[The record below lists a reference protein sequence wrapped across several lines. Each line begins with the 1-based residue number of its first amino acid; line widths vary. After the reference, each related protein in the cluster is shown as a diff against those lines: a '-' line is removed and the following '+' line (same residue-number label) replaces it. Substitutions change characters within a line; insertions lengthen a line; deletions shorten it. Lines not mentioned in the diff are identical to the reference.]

1 MHTCGRNEQARAYLA
16 EFRRILADMEAG
28 MTGAELC
35 GSISHNFIVQMIP
48 HHRAAI
54 EMSENILQYTGCA
67 ALEKI
72 ARGIITEQTE
82 SIAQMEAALS
92 GCTECRN
99 SREAVCCYQNR
110 VDAIMR
116 TMFRDMA
123 CAPGTNCLDADF
135 MREMIPHHLGA
146 IRMSENALAYPICPE
161 LCPILE
167 AIIRSQK
174 RGVRQMQN
182 LLRCL

>member
-1 MHTCGRNEQARAYLA
+1 MYTCELKEQARTYLA
-16 EFRRILADMEAG
+16 EFRRILANMEAG

-35 GSISHNFIVQMIP
+35 DSISHNFIVQMIP

-54 EMSENILQYTGCA
+54 EMSENILRHTGCA

-72 ARGIITEQTE
+72 ARDIITEQTE
-82 SIAQMEAALS
+82 SIAQMERALPS
-92 GCTECRN
+92 CTECKN

-110 VDAIMR
+110 VDDIMR

-123 CAPGTNCLDADF
+123 CAPGTNCLNANF
-135 MREMIPHHLGA
+135 IREMIPHHLGA
-146 IRMSENALAYPICPE
+146 IRMSENALAYSICAE

-167 AIIRSQK
+167 SIISSQK

>member
-1 MHTCGRNEQARAYLA
+1 MYPCELTEHAKIYLA

-35 GSISHNFIVQMIP
+35 NSISHNFIVQMIP

-54 EMSENILQYTGCA
+54 EMSENILRYTNCA

-82 SIAQMEAALS
+82 SIAQMEQALP
-92 GCTECRN
+92 GCMECTN
-99 SREAVCCYQNR
+99 SREALCRYQSR
-110 VDAIMR
+110 MGAIMR
-116 TMFRDMA
+116 TMFRDMG

-146 IRMSENALAYPICPE
+146 IRMSENALEHAICPA

-167 AIIRSQK
+167 AIICSQK